1 MFVGV
6 TASTA
11 EVVEEATWVDG
22 RIVFEWGEELIEEV
36 IGAEDEVILEE
47 TDALKLGLDTMV
59 ILLETEEFEKRLA
72 DILSVDDAPEGVI
85 IGIDE
90 LQRKPVLPANVE
102 IIPGEVGKLLELNGL
117 LKVVWLPFI
126 TKLEL

>member
-1 MFVGV
+1 M
-6 TASTA
+6 
-11 EVVEEATWVDG
+11 
-22 RIVFEWGEELIEEV
+22 
-36 IGAEDEVILEE
+36 IGAEDELILEE

-117 LKVVWLPFI
+117 LNVVWLPFI